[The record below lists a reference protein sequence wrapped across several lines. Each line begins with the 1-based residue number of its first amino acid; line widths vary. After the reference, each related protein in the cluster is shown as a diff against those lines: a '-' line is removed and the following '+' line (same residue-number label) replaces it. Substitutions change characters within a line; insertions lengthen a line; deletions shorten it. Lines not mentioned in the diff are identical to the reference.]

1 MSTELPDVVADPV
14 GVVVGLITDLEPG
27 LDRAAVGGIVEGVA
41 GGRAKRR
48 RLAQALAARPGV
60 LADGRSPAPR
70 AVGDLLI
77 ALRAA
82 GAVRISPPVCAQCGK
97 QLRSM
102 QRRGEDWYCAVCGP
116 KRVPCTGCRNL
127 RIVACRDRDRRP
139 YCVKCPPDDGED
151 PVAVVVEVVGVI
163 APAVSPE
170 IVTAAVETAVPRAG
184 RRRELAWALQD
195 RPELLTGA
203 GADAP
208 APCVLRLIDALCQV
222 GAAGIVRPPCPHCG
236 RVIPLVKR
244 RAGRWLC
251 RNCVAKSRAVPC
263 ARCAT
268 AREPA
273 ARDEH
278 GQPLCATCL
287 ISEPENLETCTGCG
301 RRRRVAVRLADGPRC
316 EACRPWKV
324 LTCGICSRTAPCLI
338 SQTTGQPW
346 CKACKQ
352 RWARCAGCG
361 TVQPVRGGTAEAPLC
376 ATCTRPDPGFWRTCP
391 SCGQTGQLRGRPC
404 VRCNLRRRLR
414 ELLGD
419 DTGQVRPGL
428 QALHDNLVTYQ
439 RPTTVLRWLDKDTAA
454 AVLREIGTGR
464 RPLTHAALDEL
475 PDGKPIAHLRSMLV
489 ATGALPVRDEHLARL
504 ERWITRLIAEQT
516 DPDQRQLLRRYG
528 LWHLLRRLRGRLG
541 DRHTTHEQATV
552 IQQHLRAAVTL
563 LDWLTGRG
571 LSLAT
576 CRQRDL
582 DDWLADA
589 QTRYRRDAGHLVR
602 WTRTQKL
609 TTLEFPAVRWDGPGH
624 IDTEARWQQARRLLH
639 DQTLKP
645 EDRVAGLIV
654 LLYAQWPAT
663 IGRLTLEHVDDDGDQ
678 VRLHLGGEPVVLP
691 EPLADL
697 VRELAATR
705 RGHAGL
711 GDQGTSPW
719 LFPGGQPGR
728 PISAFRLTGRLR
740 QLGLR
745 SGQARSAAMFQLAT
759 ELPAALLA
767 QLLGIHVSVAVAWQR
782 ASSGDWTDYAAD
794 LSRRLQEQGASAD
807 EPH

>member
-1 MSTELPDVVADPV
+1 VSSELPDVIADPV
-14 GVVVGLITDLEPG
+14 GVAVGLVTDLEPG
-27 LDRAAVGGIVEGVA
+27 LDRAVVVGIVEGVA

-48 RLAQALAARPGV
+48 RLAQALTARPGV

-77 ALRAA
+77 ALRRV
-82 GAVRISPPVCAQCGK
+82 GAVRVSPPVCSQCGK
-97 QLRSM
+97 QLRTM

-116 KRVPCTGCRNL
+116 KRVPCTGCRNV
-127 RIVACRDRDRRP
+127 RIVASRDRGGRP
-139 YCVKCPPDDGED
+139 YCAKCPPDDGHD
-151 PVAVVVEVVGVI
+151 PVAVVVEVVGVV
-163 APAVSPE
+163 APTVSPE
-170 IVTAAVETAVPRAG
+170 IVAAAVETAVPRAG

-195 RPELLTGA
+195 QPELLTGA
-203 GADAP
+203 GAEAP
-208 APCVLRLIDALCQV
+208 APCVLRLIDALCQAGV
-222 GAAGIVRPPCPHCG
+222 AGIVRPPCPHCG

-244 RAGRWLC
+244 RTGRWLC

-263 ARCAT
+263 ARCQT
-268 AREPA
+268 VREPA

-278 GQPLCATCL
+278 GQPVCATCL
-287 ISEPENLETCTGCG
+287 VSEPENLETCTGCG
-301 RRRRVAVRLADGPRC
+301 RRRRVAVRLADGPQC
-316 EACRPWKV
+316 DACRPWKV
-324 LTCGICSRTAPCLI
+324 LTCGICGRTAPCLI

-361 TVQPVRGGTAEAPLC
+361 TVKPVRGGTVEAPLC
-376 ATCTRPDPGFWRTCP
+376 ATCTRPDPDFWRTCP
-391 SCGQTGQLRGRPC
+391 SCGQTGQLRDRPC
-404 VRCNLRRRLR
+404 VRCKLRRRLL

-428 QALHDNLVTYQ
+428 LALHDNLATYE
-439 RPTTVLRWLDKDTAA
+439 RPTTVLAWLSKDTAA

-464 RPLTHAALDEL
+464 RPLTHDALDEL

-504 ERWITRLIAEQT
+504 ERWITRLIAERT
-516 DPDQRQLLRRYG
+516 NPNQRQLLRRYG
-528 LWHLLRRLRGRLG
+528 LWHLVRRLRGRLRG
-541 DRHTTHEQATV
+541 RHATHEQATV
-552 IQQHLRAAVTL
+552 VQQHLRAAVTL
-563 LDWLTGRG
+563 LDWLTGRS
-571 LSLAT
+571 LTLAT
-576 CRQRDL
+576 CQQRDL

-589 QTRYRRDAGHLVR
+589 QNRYRQDAGHFVR
-602 WTRTQKL
+602 WARTQKL
-609 TTLEFPAVRWDGPGH
+609 TTLEFPAVRWGGPGS
-624 IDTEARWQQARRLLH
+624 IDTEARWQQARWLLH

-645 EDRVAGLIV
+645 EDRVAGLLV

-663 IGRLTLEHVDDDGDQ
+663 ISRLTLDHLDDDGDQ

-697 VRELAATR
+697 FRHLVTTR

-728 PISAFRLTGRLR
+728 PISAFRLAERLR

-745 SGQARSAAMFQLAT
+745 SGRARSAALFQLAT

-767 QLLGIHVSVAVAWQR
+767 RLLGIHVSVAVSWQR
-782 ASSGDWTDYAAD
+782 ASAGDWTSYAAEV
-794 LSRRLQEQGASAD
+794 SRRTR
-807 EPH
+807 